1 MDRASILRR
10 LPRWWLVSVG
20 AWTALGLIMA
30 AQLVVAGAWEWEPA
44 LRLVARD
51 WLPWVILTPVI
62 LALGILFP
70 LEKGGWWTRLPLHL
84 AAAVAVVLLC
94 DWTQRL
100 LPTVHAPADGR
111 PDRPGPPIDGRGLGL
126 PGRRGPD
133 APPPGPGF
141 GPGPGRD
148 GRFPRFPAG
157 AVSLRAR
164 LNFPLYWVLV
174 SVAHALLFY
183 RRAQDRER
191 RSLELAASLAEAR
204 LRALRMQ
211 LQPHFLFNTLNAI
224 ATLVHENPAAADDMI
239 ASLSDFLRLTLER
252 GDRPEQPLRDELEF
266 LDRYLEIERVR
277 FGDRLRVRREIDPS
291 TLDLPVPTLL
301 LQPLV
306 ENAVRHG
313 LEPRRETGIIT
324 LAARRDGPSLRVAV
338 SDNGVGLSAAAP
350 VREGVGLANTRAR
363 LHELYGPRA
372 SLALEA
378 TPGGGATVVIHLPA
392 PPSSPGGPVPDPS

>member
-1 MDRASILRR
+1 
-10 LPRWWLVSVG
+10 
-20 AWTALGLIMA
+20 
-30 AQLVVAGAWEWEPA
+30 
-44 LRLVARD
+44 
-51 WLPWVILTPVI
+51 
-62 LALGILFP
+62 
-70 LEKGGWWTRLPLHL
+70 
-84 AAAVAVVLLC
+84 
-94 DWTQRL
+94 
-100 LPTVHAPADGR
+100 
-111 PDRPGPPIDGRGLGL
+111 
-126 PGRRGPD
+126 
-133 APPPGPGF
+133 
-141 GPGPGRD
+141 PGPGRG
-148 GRFPRFPAG
+148 GRFPGLPGG

-191 RSLELAASLAEAR
+191 RALELAASLAEAR

-277 FGDRLRVRREIDPS
+277 FGDRLQVRREIDPA
-291 TLDLPVPTLL
+291 TLDTRVPTLL

-324 LAARRDGPSLRVAV
+324 LTARRDGPGLHLAVA
-338 SDNGVGLSAAAP
+338 DNGVGWSKAIP

-363 LHELYGPRA
+363 LHELHGAHA
-372 SLALEA
+372 SLALAE
-378 TPGGGATVVIHLPA
+378 TPGGGATVVILLPA
-392 PPSSPGGPVPDPS
+392 PAPSPATPVPTPR

>member
-10 LPRWWLVSVG
+10 LPRWWLISIG

-30 AQLVVAGAWEWEPA
+30 TQLVVTGAWEWEPA
-44 LRLVARD
+44 VRLIARD
-51 WLPWVILTPVI
+51 WLPWVVLTPLV
-62 LALGILFP
+62 LALGVLFP
-70 LEKGGWWTRLPLHL
+70 FEKGRWWTSLPLHL
-84 AAAVAVVLLC
+84 AAAVAVVVLC

-100 LPTVHAPADGR
+100 LPPPFFPDGPGGPGR
-111 PDRPGPPIDGRGLGL
+111 SGPPPEGHGLG
-126 PGRRGPD
+126 PPWMRGPD
-133 APPPGPGF
+133 APLRGP
-141 GPGPGRD
+141 GPGPGRG
-148 GRFPRFPAG
+148 GRFLGFPGG
-157 AVSLRAR
+157 AISMRAR

-183 RRAQDRER
+183 RRAQERER
-191 RSLELAASLAEAR
+191 RTLELAASLAEAR

-266 LDRYLEIERVR
+266 IDRYLEIERVR
-277 FGDRLRVRREIDPS
+277 FGDRLQIRREIDPA
-291 TLDLPVPTLL
+291 TLDARVPTLL

-313 LEPRRETGIIT
+313 LEPRRDTGIIT
-324 LAARRDGPSLRVAV
+324 LTARRDGPRLQLTV
-338 SDNGVGLSAAAP
+338 SDNGVGLSGPGP
-350 VREGVGLANTRAR
+350 VREGVGLSNTRAR
-363 LHELYGPRA
+363 LQELYGSQA
-372 SLALEA
+372 SLTLQD
-378 TPGGGATVVIHLPA
+378 TPDGGTTVVIRLPA
-392 PPSSPGGPVPDPS
+392 KDPTPAVPAPSPA